1 MKNINLNNEQR
12 TTNNEQRT
20 TNNEQRTTN
29 NEQRTTKI
37 QIIDFSEYIQLVF
50 TDYTLRTITLGT
62 AILGAICGMLG
73 SFAVLRKQSLLG
85 DAISHA
91 ALPGIAIAFL
101 ITGTKETNV
110 LLIGALVSGLL
121 GAFWIR
127 GITKRTHLKSDT
139 ALGLILSIFFGF
151 GMLLLTYIQKLP
163 NANQSGLDK
172 FLFGQAATLLAR
184 DVWFMAIVTFICL
197 VVLLLFWKEFKIL
210 LFDADYAK
218 TLGFNIQLI
227 DILITSFIVIAI
239 VLGLQTVG
247 VVLMSAMLLA
257 PAAAARQWTNSLG
270 IMVVLAAFFGATSG
284 VVGTAISASQNN
296 LSTGPV
302 IVLVAAVFVGFSFIF
317 SPSRGL
323 LFKQIRFIQ
332 NRKDL
337 QLHKTLAFMFE
348 IAEDHEDISHPHAI
362 KILNNFYGYTR
373 KSLGKLERKEYIN
386 VKGSMWSMTPKG
398 YHFAANL
405 YNQQGNENE

>member
-1 MKNINLNNEQR
+1 
-12 TTNNEQRT
+12 
-20 TNNEQRTTN
+20 
-29 NEQRTTKI
+29 
-37 QIIDFSEYIQLVF
+37 
-50 TDYTLRTITLGT
+50 
-62 AILGAICGMLG
+62 
-73 SFAVLRKQSLLG
+73 VLRKQSLLG

-127 GITKRTHLKSDT
+127 SIVKRTHLKSDT

-163 NANQSGLDK
+163 NANQAGLDK

-184 DVWFMAIVTFICL
+184 DVWFMASVTFSCL

-218 TLGFNIQLI
+218 TLGFNVQLI

-270 IMVVLAAFFGATSG
+270 IMVILAAFFGAISG

-323 LFKQIRFIQ
+323 LFRQIRFIQ

-337 QLHKTLAFMFE
+337 ELHKTLAFMFE
-348 IAEDHEDISHPHAI
+348 IAKGHENISHPHAV

-373 KSLGKLERKEYIN
+373 KSLRKLVRKEYIN
-386 VKGSMWSMTPKG
+386 VTGSMWSMTSKG

>member
-1 MKNINLNNEQR
+1 MSF
-12 TTNNEQRT
+12 T
-20 TNNEQRTTN
+20 
-29 NEQRTTKI
+29 
-37 QIIDFSEYIQLVF
+37 EYFELLF
-50 TDYTLRTITLGT
+50 NDYTLRTISLGT

-110 LLIGALVSGLL
+110 LLIGALISGLI

-151 GMLLLTYIQKLP
+151 GMLLLTYIQKQP
-163 NANQSGLDK
+163 NANQAGLDK

-184 DVWFMAIVTFICL
+184 DVWFMASVTLVCL
-197 VVLLLFWKEFKIL
+197 LVLLLFWKEFKIM
-210 LFDADYAK
+210 LFDIDYAK
-218 TLGFNIQLI
+218 TLGFNVKAI
-227 DILITSFIVIAI
+227 DILITSFIVLAI

-270 IMVVLAAFFGATSG
+270 IMVVLAAAFGATSG

-302 IVLVAAVFVGFSFIF
+302 IVLVAATFVVFSFVF

-323 LFKQIRFIQ
+323 LFRQIRFIK

-337 QLHKTLAFMFE
+337 QLHKTLAFMFD
-348 IAEDHEDISHPHAI
+348 IAKSHENISHPHTVR
-362 KILNNFYGYTR
+362 ILNNFHGYTR
-373 KSLGKLERKEYIN
+373 KSLSKLEDKDYIR
-386 VKGSMWSMTPKG
+386 VEGLMWAMTEKG

-405 YNQQGNENE
+405 YNQQVEEND

>member
-1 MKNINLNNEQR
+1 MSF
-12 TTNNEQRT
+12 T
-20 TNNEQRTTN
+20 
-29 NEQRTTKI
+29 
-37 QIIDFSEYIQLVF
+37 EYFELLF
-50 TDYTLRTITLGT
+50 NDYTLRTISLGT

-110 LLIGALVSGLL
+110 LLIGALISGLI

-151 GMLLLTYIQKLP
+151 GMLLLTYIQKQP

-184 DVWFMAIVTFICL
+184 DVWFMASVTLVCL
-197 VVLLLFWKEFKIL
+197 MVLLLFWKEFKIM
-210 LFDADYAK
+210 LFDIDYAK
-218 TLGFNIQLI
+218 TLGFNVKTI
-227 DILITSFIVIAI
+227 DLLITSFIVLAI

-270 IMVVLAAFFGATSG
+270 IMVVLAAIFGATSG

-302 IVLVAAVFVGFSFIF
+302 IVLVAATFVVFSFVF

-323 LFKQIRFIQ
+323 LFRQLRFIK

-337 QLHKTLAFMFE
+337 QLHKTLAFMFD
-348 IAEDHEDISHPHAI
+348 IAKSHENISHPHAVR
-362 KILNNFYGYTR
+362 ILNNFHGYTR
-373 KSLGKLERKEYIN
+373 KSLSKLEDKEYIR
-386 VKGSMWSMTPKG
+386 VDGLMWAMTEKGF
-398 YHFAANL
+398 HFAANL
-405 YNQQGNENE
+405 YNQQVKEND